1 MKAKNIMNTTP
12 LTIHADATFQQLV
25 AIFSEQQIDGVCVV
39 EGENK
44 LVGVITLFELF
55 GAFLPG
61 YVGIKEELAHL
72 IHESYFE
79 QKCKEL
85 KHQPVRS
92 LMRTEVITIKEEE
105 NLIGVMADISRFR
118 LMVVP
123 VVRGRTLVG
132 TIARKGLLAYTGK
145 VLLENNTQS
154 KE

>member
-12 LTIHADATFQQLV
+12 VTIHADATFQELV
-25 AIFSEQQIDGVCVV
+25 SLFHGKKIDGVCVV
-39 EGENK
+39 EDGNK
-44 LVGVITLFELF
+44 LVGVITLFELL
-55 GAFLPG
+55 GAFLPA
-61 YVGIKEELAHL
+61 YVSLKEELAHL

-79 QKCKEL
+79 EKCKEL

-92 LMRTEVITIKEEE
+92 LMRKDVIRIKEEE
-105 NLIGVMADISRFR
+105 NLIGVMADISKFR

-123 VVRGRTLVG
+123 VVRGQTLVG
-132 TIARKGLLAYTGK
+132 TIARKGILAYTSK